1 MLTVLDAPADVLAL
15 RIEETITEGDLTQVL
30 DRLEAA
36 LAAHDP
42 LHLFV
47 ETHAISGVQLSA
59 LPSYAARAMPLFGK
73 LRQFGR
79 VAVVAD
85 QAWIRAGTRLE
96 SAILPFI
103 AYRVFEPARRDEALA
118 WVRSGTG
125 AGSGA
130 GD

>member
-1 MLTVLDAPADVLAL
+1 MLTFLESPSDVLAL
-15 RIEETITEGDLTQVL
+15 RIEDTITESDLTMVL
-30 DRLEAA
+30 ERLEAA
-36 LAAHDP
+36 LAAQDP

-85 QAWIRAGTRLE
+85 QAWVRAGTRVE
-96 SAILPFI
+96 SAMLPFI
-103 AYRVFEPARRDEALA
+103 AYRVFEPAKRDEALA
-118 WVRSGTG
+118 WVRSG
-125 AGSGA
+125 AE
-130 GD
+130 D